1 MKKLLSV
8 ALLGAT
14 LATSAMSDG
23 VALIIGNED
32 YRRINDLRRGD
43 LVYTTRTALERSGMT
58 VIAARDAGRDTVFE
72 ALTAFGERAQE
83 GDRLLV
89 ALSGRFAHT
98 NSETYFLPVDTTT
111 MPLAEMPGKALPL
124 SVVLTYL
131 ETFPGNA
138 VLALATDNRTGKFSE
153 LVRHGIGDVEVPQG
167 VTLVRTFPRT
177 LTDYI
182 TQTLTQPG
190 VAITNVPSKDLRL
203 SGFVGKAQVFTPA
216 PLPDPEPDTAS
227 QPSQQDGVATSRVQ
241 DLLAWRRADS
251 ANSVAAYE
259 AYVRA
264 FPRGQFVRMAE
275 NRIRALTDT
284 PEARSE
290 RAEQALDLNRDQRR
304 QIQRNLSLLGYN
316 TRGIDGIFGNGTRA
330 AIVGWQKANNLGQ
343 TGFLDRDQIVRL
355 DEQAQRRAAELEAE
369 AEARRQAQLARDRAF
384 WSETGAIGDE
394 AGYRIYLER
403 FPDGEFSELARAR
416 LNDIERE
423 KRRATDARDRQLWD
437 EASIV
442 NSRQAY
448 ADYLTISP
456 NGAFRDEA
464 IARIEAI
471 DEAERAASTNSRA
484 AREEEALNLNSTTR
498 RILESRLDRLGL
510 KPGKV
515 DGTFDDNT
523 RRAIRRYQQARQLPE
538 TGYLNE
544 NVVVR
549 LLADSVRSVLR

>member
-1 MKKLLSV
+1 
-8 ALLGAT
+8 
-14 LATSAMSDG
+14 
-23 VALIIGNED
+23 
-32 YRRINDLRRGD
+32 
-43 LVYTTRTALERSGMT
+43 
-58 VIAARDAGRDTVFE
+58 
-72 ALTAFGERAQE
+72 
-83 GDRLLV
+83 
-89 ALSGRFAHT
+89 
-98 NSETYFLPVDTTT
+98 
-111 MPLAEMPGKALPL
+111 
-124 SVVLTYL
+124 
-131 ETFPGNA
+131 
-138 VLALATDNRTGKFSE
+138 
-153 LVRHGIGDVEVPQG
+153 
-167 VTLVRTFPRT
+167 
-177 LTDYI
+177 
-182 TQTLTQPG
+182 
-190 VAITNVPSKDLRL
+190 
-203 SGFVGKAQVFTPA
+203 
-216 PLPDPEPDTAS
+216 
-227 QPSQQDGVATSRVQ
+227 
-241 DLLAWRRADS
+241 
-251 ANSVAAYE
+251 
-259 AYVRA
+259 
-264 FPRGQFVRMAE
+264 
-275 NRIRALTDT
+275 
-284 PEARSE
+284 
-290 RAEQALDLNRDQRR
+290 
-304 QIQRNLSLLGYN
+304 
-316 TRGIDGIFGNGTRA
+316 
-330 AIVGWQKANNLGQ
+330 
-343 TGFLDRDQIVRL
+343 
-355 DEQAQRRAAELEAE
+355 
-369 AEARRQAQLARDRAF
+369 
-384 WSETGAIGDE
+384 GAIGDE

-403 FPDGEFSELARAR
+403 FPEGEFSELARAR